1 MSLEITSNS
10 INIHNPTGALKF
22 TSSSK
27 LLYETAYATGTRSI
41 TSSDISISFDAPA
54 SNSFNIFTIKI
65 TACTTNDIDDLLGL
79 IIPINANIQTGLHTN
94 AHTRDAFTPAKAQAS
109 SLWLSAAQVGGTV
122 VFKQDHSN
130 SLFSTTPTMPTISF
144 TYYFRTYSYL

>member
-27 LLYETAYATGTRSI
+27 LLYETAYATGTKSI

-54 SNSFNIFTIKI
+54 SNSFNVLTIKI
-65 TACTTNDIDDLLGL
+65 TACTTDDIDDLLGL

-94 AHTRDAFTPAKAQAS
+94 AHASKAQAS
-109 SLWLSAAQVGGTV
+109 SLWLSAAQVGNTV

-130 SLFSTTPTMPTISF
+130 SIFATTPTMPTISF